1 MSQLKQK
8 SPEQFVARSPIG
20 KKLFGV
26 FERNLASGALRFVE
40 VNGKPQ
46 DHRELNSEEAKI
58 QETLESG
65 YFGIIH
71 LGIIHPNDPK
81 DEFISAEIDNLLIT
95 DDDMPESYYELQK
108 RIARERGYG
117 DLEFTDEGKR
127 QTVEMLRADQSGS
140 LTEWS
145 KYLRSNENGHRYP
158 DWFKVYVWESLKRM
172 GEFDKE
178 NVKFKKRTASTA
190 APWPELN
197 AEALAYVYDKVD
209 KGVIGG
215 KQIADERLVTLLDIG
230 SFPALYAYAF
240 HEAIM
245 SKATPELRDNT
256 QGLWVKYDQI
266 GGDYDPY
273 YQQEGDEYIDDMLV
287 NNETA
292 MRLAQ
297 SLRGMGTGWC
307 TAGTRTAAYQLSMG
321 DFYVYYTQD
330 DNGDY
335 TIPRIAI
342 RMEDYQV
349 AEVRGIEAD
358 QNLEDS
364 MADVVAEKL
373 KTLPGGDEYFEK
385 VENMKRLSE
394 IDNRVKA
401 GGKLNTEDILFV
413 GYGVKGFGWDDDP
426 RARELFNA
434 YFDSVDDLSV
444 VFDEI
449 SNKSG
454 HDALA
459 WLLRKAGNINP
470 RNEDYES
477 TSDLVSYLINH
488 VDKLNDDNA
497 RFVMVSIIGSR
508 YDELVIE
515 NAGKL
520 FSRGMSMFNIFK
532 YMDNMS
538 VRKKAEAVERI
549 VAQLADNG
557 VDEKIVRAAMEVYEV
572 VKSYYSV
579 YDVFLDH
586 MLYTINNLPY
596 DNDTKRLVT
605 WEVIKL
611 PNFLKDRYFDDFLRK
626 IIKLIGRS
634 DKDLTDFVL
643 ANELIPFWEL
653 KLRKDVIDYYVNIG
667 LDRETLEAYASA
679 NNA

>member
-1 MSQLKQK
+1 MPQLKQK

-26 FERNLASGALRFVE
+26 FERNLASGALRLVE
-40 VNGKPQ
+40 VNGEPQ
-46 DHRELNSEEAKI
+46 RHREPNNEKAKI

-71 LGIIHPNDPK
+71 PNDPK
-81 DEFISAEIDNLLIT
+81 DEFIGAEIDNLLIT

-117 DLEFTDEGKR
+117 DLEFTDEEKR
-127 QTVEMLRADQSGS
+127 QTVEALQANQLES

-145 KYLRSNENGHRYP
+145 KYLRSDENGHRYP

-172 GEFDKE
+172 DEFDKE
-178 NVKFKKRTASTA
+178 NVKFKKRTASTV

-197 AEALAYVYDKVD
+197 AEALAYVYNEVD
-209 KGVIGG
+209 EGVIGG

-245 SKATPELRDNT
+245 GKVTPELRDNT

-364 MADVVAEKL
+364 MVDVVAEKL

-394 IDNRVKA
+394 IDNRFKA
-401 GGKLNTEDILFV
+401 GGELKPEDILFV
-413 GYGVKGFGWDDDP
+413 GCGVKGFGRDDDP

-434 YFDSVDDLSV
+434 YFDSVDDLGV
-444 VFDEI
+444 FFDEI
-449 SNKSG
+449 CNTSG
-454 HDALA
+454 YDALA
-459 WLLRKAGNINP
+459 QLLRKVGNINP
-470 RNEDYES
+470 QTEDYES
-477 TSDLVSYLINH
+477 TGDLVSYLINH
-488 VDKLNDDNA
+488 VDKLNDDNM
-497 RFVMVSIIGSR
+497 RFVMASIIGSR
-508 YDELVIE
+508 YDEQVIE

-520 FSRGMSMFNIFK
+520 FSRGISMFNIFK
-532 YMDNMS
+532 HTDNMR
-538 VRKKAEAVERI
+538 VHKKAEAVERI

-557 VDEKIVRAAMEVYEV
+557 VDEKIVRAAMEVYEI
-572 VKSYYSV
+572 VKIYNI

-586 MLYTINNLPY
+586 TFYTINNLPY
-596 DNDTKRLVT
+596 DNDTKRLVA
-605 WEVIKL
+605 WEVVKL
-611 PNFLKDRYFDDFLRK
+611 PYFINPRYFDVFLSK
-626 IIKLIGRS
+626 LIKLIGRS
-634 DKDLTDFVL
+634 DKDLTEFLL
-643 ANELIPFWEL
+643 ANELIPVWDFGL
-653 KLRKDVIDYYVNIG
+653 GKLDIEHYVNIG
-667 LDRETLEAYASA
+667 LDREVLEAYASA
-679 NNA
+679 NNT

>member
-1 MSQLKQK
+1 MPQLKQK

-20 KKLFGV
+20 EKLFGV
-26 FERNLASGALRFVE
+26 FERNLASGALRLVE
-40 VNGKPQ
+40 VNGEPQ
-46 DHRELNSEEAKI
+46 RHREPNNEKAKI

-71 LGIIHPNDPK
+71 PNDPK
-81 DEFISAEIDNLLIT
+81 DEFIGAEIDNLLIT

-117 DLEFTDEGKR
+117 DLEFTDEEKR
-127 QTVEMLRADQSGS
+127 QTVEALQANQLES

-145 KYLRSNENGHRYP
+145 KYLRSDENGHRYP

-178 NVKFKKRTASTA
+178 NVKFKKRTASTV

-197 AEALAYVYDKVD
+197 AEALAYVYNEVD
-209 KGVIGG
+209 EGVIGG

-245 SKATPELRDNT
+245 GKVTPELRDNT

-364 MADVVAEKL
+364 MVDVVAEKL

-394 IDNRVKA
+394 IDNRFKA
-401 GGKLNTEDILFV
+401 GGELKPEDILFV
-413 GYGVKGFGWDDDP
+413 GCGVKGFGRDDDP

-434 YFDSVDDLSV
+434 YFDSVDDLGV
-444 VFDEI
+444 FFDEI
-449 SNKSG
+449 CNTSG
-454 HDALA
+454 YDALA
-459 WLLRKAGNINP
+459 QLLRKVGNINP
-470 RNEDYES
+470 QTEDYES
-477 TSDLVSYLINH
+477 TGDLVSYLINH
-488 VDKLNDDNA
+488 VDKLNDDNM
-497 RFVMVSIIGSR
+497 RFVMASIIGSR
-508 YDELVIE
+508 YDEQVIE

-520 FSRGMSMFNIFK
+520 FSRGISMFNIFK
-532 YMDNMS
+532 HTDNMR
-538 VRKKAEAVERI
+538 VHKKAEAVERI

-557 VDEKIVRAAMEVYEV
+557 VDEKIVRAAMEVYEI
-572 VKSYYSV
+572 VKIYNI

-586 MLYTINNLPY
+586 TFYTINNLPY
-596 DNDTKRLVT
+596 DNDTKRLVA
-605 WEVIKL
+605 WEVVKL
-611 PNFLKDRYFDDFLRK
+611 PYFINPRYFDVFLSK
-626 IIKLIGRS
+626 LIKLIGRS
-634 DKDLTDFVL
+634 DKDLTEFLL
-643 ANELIPFWEL
+643 ANELIPVWDFGL
-653 KLRKDVIDYYVNIG
+653 GKLDIEHYVNIG
-667 LDRETLEAYASA
+667 LDREVLEAYASA
-679 NNA
+679 NNT

>member
-1 MSQLKQK
+1 MPQLKQK
-8 SPEQFVARSPIG
+8 SPERFVARSPIG
-20 KKLFGV
+20 EKLLEL
-26 FERNLASGALRFVE
+26 FERNLASGALRLVA
-40 VNGKPQ
+40 VNGEPQ
-46 DHRELNSEEAKI
+46 DHRKLNNEKAKI

-81 DEFISAEIDNLLIT
+81 DEFIGAEIDNLLIT

-117 DLEFTDEGKR
+117 DLEFTDEEKR
-127 QTVEMLRADQSGS
+127 QTVEVLRADQLES

-145 KYLRSNENGHRYP
+145 KYLRSDENGHRYP

-178 NVKFKKRTASTA
+178 NVKFKKRTASTV

-215 KQIADERLVTLLDIG
+215 DQIADERLVTLLDIG

-245 SKATPELRDNT
+245 GKVTPELRDNT
-256 QGLWVKYDQI
+256 QGLWVKYPQQI

-394 IDNRVKA
+394 IDNRFKA
-401 GGKLNTEDILFV
+401 GGELKPEDILFV
-413 GYGVKGFGWDDDP
+413 GCGVKGFGWDDDP

-434 YFDSVDDLSV
+434 YFDSVDDLGV
-444 VFDEI
+444 FFDEI
-449 SNKSG
+449 CNTSG
-454 HDALA
+454 YDALA
-459 WLLRKAGNINP
+459 QLLRKVGNIN
-470 RNEDYES
+470 
-477 TSDLVSYLINH
+477 
-488 VDKLNDDNA
+488 
-497 RFVMVSIIGSR
+497 
-508 YDELVIE
+508 
-515 NAGKL
+515 
-520 FSRGMSMFNIFK
+520 
-532 YMDNMS
+532 
-538 VRKKAEAVERI
+538 
-549 VAQLADNG
+549 Q
-557 VDEKIVRAAMEVYEV
+557 
-572 VKSYYSV
+572 
-579 YDVFLDH
+579 
-586 MLYTINNLPY
+586 
-596 DNDTKRLVT
+596 
-605 WEVIKL
+605 
-611 PNFLKDRYFDDFLRK
+611 
-626 IIKLIGRS
+626 IGRAH
-634 DKDLTDFVL
+634 V
-643 ANELIPFWEL
+643 
-653 KLRKDVIDYYVNIG
+653 
-667 LDRETLEAYASA
+667 
-679 NNA
+679 